1 MIDNTEKS
9 AYYLIEGGKA
19 LELVKQHI
27 NDRKRVDLKNRE
39 LANELGADRFW
50 TDHFAGNLI
59 AVSFDGAHHPDFKKP
74 KRNCA
79 CFPKKGSEWAKRF
92 AANPGYTSECSLIVD
107 AFKAVLTIGY
117 GKDGEESGW
126 TRIGNPFSECG
137 FAYPHQ
143 TGPYLMWVPDVQ
155 AAISKIES
163 DGFTVNEVAK
173 RAPMQFDGCRR
184 IKKAEWEI
192 MVLQHKLAAEE
203 KAEVAT
209 A

>member
-1 MIDNTEKS
+1 MNDNTEKS

-39 LANELGADRFW
+39 LASEVGADRFR
-50 TDHFAGNLI
+50 TDHFNGNLI
-59 AVSFDGAHHPDFKKP
+59 AVSFNGAHHPDFKKP
-74 KRNCA
+74 KRNGS

-92 AANPGYTSECSLIVD
+92 AANTGYTSACSLIVD
-107 AFKAVLTIGY
+107 AFGVLLSIRY
-117 GKDGEESGW
+117 GKDGSEGW
-126 TRIGNPFSECG
+126 TRVGNPFFECG

-143 TGPYLMWVPDVQ
+143 SGPYLMWVPDVQ
-155 AAISKIES
+155 AAISQKEA
-163 DGFTVNEVAK
+163 DGFTVDAQAK
-173 RAPMQFDGCRR
+173 HAPMQFDGCRR